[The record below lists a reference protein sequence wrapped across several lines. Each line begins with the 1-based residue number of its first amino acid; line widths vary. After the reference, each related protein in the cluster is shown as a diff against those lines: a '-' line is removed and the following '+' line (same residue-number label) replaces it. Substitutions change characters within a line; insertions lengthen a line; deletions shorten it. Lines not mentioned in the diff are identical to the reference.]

1 MRGARAPITSARRM
15 RLLAQQRSR
24 EQAGLHVGQAGS
36 LGSPRWRRQGRW
48 RRVRARARIAREI
61 MTNNDVLR
69 SLRYAL
75 DLGNQALLACF
86 AEQAVEV
93 SPAQLAAMLK
103 SEGEP
108 GFVPLSDEQLTA
120 FLDGFVQKRR
130 GKREQ
135 AATSEPTAPSEPARR
150 GSLTNNRILRSVRI
164 ALELKDSDILGS
176 QGGHHHHGLSARAFV
191 AGLTRVQVGGL
202 GLVVHGSLL
211 PAGPPGP
218 HRPCKRSVRPRGRQ
232 IRSDPRHFC
241 EPLRSSRVVAAGRYP
256 YQTGIDSTSPDWP
269 L

>member
-164 ALELKDSDILGS
+164 ALELKDSDILEIMELAGVAVS
-176 QGGHHHHGLSARAFV
+176 KAELGALFRREGHRNYQACGNQF
-191 AGLTRVQVGGL
+191 
-202 GLVVHGSLL
+202 
-211 PAGPPGP
+211 
-218 HRPCKRSVRPRGRQ
+218 
-232 IRSDPRHFC
+232 
-241 EPLRSSRVVAAGRYP
+241 LRSFLRGLALRYRAR
-256 YQTGIDSTSPDWP
+256 
-269 L
+269 